1 MDSFK
6 PTSRK
11 NHPNSGSSSSVAA
24 FRDALAGPG
33 EARSLSSERREAVLG
48 QAVQAVQSAAP
59 RWGLVPLRDFRAA
72 LGAAAAVALALV
84 ALAVLPLTGPPGPSA
99 VVPAGAAVED
109 LRVSNSE
116 GHVVL
121 QWDSA
126 EPGRHR
132 VIRATDPRA
141 LSTAPAQLVEGNTW
155 VDPDTNGARL
165 VFYRVEEAL

>member
-6 PTSRK
+6 PTSREDQTK
-11 NHPNSGSSSSVAA
+11 PGSSPLAA
-24 FRDALAGPG
+24 AVREALSGPG
-33 EARSLSSERREAVLG
+33 EVPSLSSARREAVLR
-48 QAVQAVQSAAP
+48 QAVGAAESRAP
-59 RWGLVPLRDFRAA
+59 RWGLVGLRDFRAA
-72 LGAAAAVALALV
+72 VGAAAAVVVALV
-84 ALAVLPLTGPPGPSA
+84 VLAVLPLSEAPGPSV
-99 VVPAGAAVED
+99 VVPAGAAVEH

-121 QWDSA
+121 QWNSA